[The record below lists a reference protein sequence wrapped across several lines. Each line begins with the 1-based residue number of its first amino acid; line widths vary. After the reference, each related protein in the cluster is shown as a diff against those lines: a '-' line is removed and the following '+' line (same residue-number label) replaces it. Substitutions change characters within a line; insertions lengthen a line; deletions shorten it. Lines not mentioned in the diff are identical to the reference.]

1 MICKLCCVY
10 GDNVMR
16 GRTPSYNYRILLSIS
31 LRGIS
36 WLEFSKIRLTTIKDF
51 WAQWSPNFI
60 NIPLPKKKKTQKNPK
75 HADTK
80 QKVDLKDLLNHVSSN
95 RTYEVKS
102 VISNYNLHLY
112 FNELCSTNMCLL
124 PECFILPEV

>member
-10 GDNVMR
+10 SDNVMR
-16 GRTPSYNYRILLSIS
+16 GRAPSYNYRILLSIS

-51 WAQWSPNFI
+51 LVQWSPNFI
-60 NIPLPKKKKTQKNPK
+60 NIPLPKKKTPKKPK

-112 FNELCSTNMCLL
+112 FNELCPTNMCLL

>member
-60 NIPLPKKKKTQKNPK
+60 NIPLPKKKKPPK
-75 HADTK
+75 KPKTCRHQTESGSKRSFKSRFK
-80 QKVDLKDLLNHVSSN
+80 QQNVWSQ
-95 RTYEVKS
+95 
-102 VISNYNLHLY
+102 
-112 FNELCSTNMCLL
+112 
-124 PECFILPEV
+124 ECHIKL